1 MELTTKDKAVLK
13 ALVERELQEMK
24 NEKIDF
30 VNSPVLSSLARFKE
44 TDLDFMK
51 TETLY
56 QEFLVQLLQKL

>member
-24 NEKIDF
+24 DEKIDF

-56 QEFLVQLLQKL
+56 QEFLAQLLNKL